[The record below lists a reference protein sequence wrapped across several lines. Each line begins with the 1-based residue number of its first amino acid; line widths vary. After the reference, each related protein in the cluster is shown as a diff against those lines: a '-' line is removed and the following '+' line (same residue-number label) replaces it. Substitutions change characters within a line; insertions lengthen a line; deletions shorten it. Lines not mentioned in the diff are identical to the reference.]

1 MANGAGKFL
10 GGLVLGGA
18 IGTITGLLVAP
29 RSGRETRK
37 LLRKS
42 ADALPDMAEELSS
55 NMQYQADRLT
65 ETAQRT
71 WGDTVERLQDA
82 IAAGQEAS
90 QKLARELNASAT
102 ISQVGLADQDDD
114 I

>member
-10 GGLVLGGA
+10 GGLILGGA
-18 IGTITGLLVAP
+18 IGTVVGLLVAP

-55 NMQYQADRLT
+55 NVQYQADRLT

-71 WGDTVERLQDA
+71 WEDTVDRLQDA
-82 IAAGQEAS
+82 IIAGQAAS

-102 ISQVGLADQDDD
+102 ISPVSLVDHDDD
-114 I
+114 L